1 MNKIEVKCYIN
12 GEPEMGN
19 SSLYI
24 SKTESWDQVVYK
36 VSLKVNRPQGSK
48 SIVYNE
54 FGGEITSVA
63 ELEDGDKV
71 YFAVDG
77 EPFVPPKIQGIIF
90 CQFLL
95 SSRDCPCYCTKTFE
109 YYF

>member
-1 MNKIEVKCYIN
+1 
-12 GEPEMGN
+12 MGN

-71 YFAVDG
+71 FFAVDG
-77 EPFVPPKIQGIIF
+77 EPFVPPKIQGNVF

-95 SSRDCPCYCTKTFE
+95 LSRGCPYCFTETFQ
-109 YYF
+109 YSI